1 MHPGRVLSRGRVVM
15 VVVVFVLSS
24 RALEGWGLP
33 LLMSEPQAHHVAPA
47 PPTPQGRGVE
57 VGAWALHLR
66 AWQPC
71 ADLQAPAEGRAD
83 GAVLS
88 LSFRWVVWMGVRSG
102 CLGFGVTCVFL
113 GPEASAGNADGSRP
127 AFFP

>member
-1 MHPGRVLSRGRVVM
+1 MLNHRLTMWLLVPP
-15 VVVVFVLSS
+15 
-24 RALEGWGLP
+24 RAGI
-33 LLMSEPQAHHVAPA
+33 
-47 PPTPQGRGVE
+47 E
-57 VGAWALHLR
+57 VGGGALHLR

-88 LSFRWVVWMGVRSG
+88 LSFRCKWFDG
-102 CLGFGVTCVFL
+102 CQKRLLGLWVTCVFL